1 MKNLIYS
8 FRQRILS
15 GFYLTVFALNVT
27 AQTSIIEEVVVTA
40 QKRGEAS
47 IQDIPISIQAISG
60 DQLIDV
66 GAQEFMDI
74 APMISSLQFQ
84 DFGPGDREYILRGI
98 NSKGPSAVGVYYD
111 EAVITARNAETG
123 GGRNV
128 DIRLYDLSHI
138 EVLKGPQGTLYGANS
153 MSGTIR
159 FITNKPDVAGFDS
172 YISTELSDTHK
183 GDINYNVN
191 GMLNIPVTD
200 KLAVRAV
207 GWYLDND
214 GYIDALRSF
223 AEPRENINSEEV
235 LGTRISARWLAT
247 DRLTL
252 NLQYT
257 YQELDSEGSSRFTP
271 ADATPFDATP
281 IDPALAAPAGCDL
294 CNFDLTYNPW
304 KEDAQIYSATAE
316 YITDFG
322 SFVAASSLYHRDISF
337 NHDNTP
343 ILLSFGVPLANNTE
357 FIQDQDIWSSEVRF
371 ASDWDGPAQIV
382 VGGFY
387 NLDDLNFAVDVAA
400 TDITNGRKISDCI
413 LFQPGRDIFTGTGPN
428 VFCRRF
434 DTEIKQFAFFGELN
448 YEFTDKLSGTAGIRY
463 FDSEL
468 ESVQRT
474 THPFFGNVGGV
485 GDFFASTIQNS
496 KSNKTTWKFNLSYQ
510 YSEQLLAYVTVSEG
524 FRIGGVNRSP
534 AIPGVPFFSD
544 YRPDV
549 LRNYEIGVKTE
560 LLDGRLHFNGAVYWL
575 DWTDIQQIFTDP
587 VFAFEF
593 ITNQGDARI
602 QGLELELTAQLS
614 EDLRLQAGG
623 SYQHA
628 RLTSDGFIPVGGDPR
643 VQPLDGNDIPN
654 VPRFQGSA
662 ALIYSR
668 PLTTAIGA
676 TYRLDLSYRD
686 DVTNAFNSADP
697 GLLNLDEYFLLN
709 LRAILDYENWTLTA
723 FIRNVTDE
731 RAQIDGVNFNLFPTQ
746 ITTIRPRTFGA
757 SLRYDF

>member
-1 MKNLIYS
+1 MNYLIYS
-8 FRQRILS
+8 CRQRILS
-15 GFYLTVFALNVT
+15 SFILVVFALNVT
-27 AQTSIIEEVVVTA
+27 AQTTVIEEVVVTA

-47 IQDIPISIQAISG
+47 VQDVPIAIQAISG
-60 DQLIDV
+60 DHLTDV

-74 APMISSLQFQ
+74 VPMISSLQFQ
-84 DFGPGDREYILRGI
+84 DFGPGDREYILRGV
-98 NSKGPSAVGVYYD
+98 NSKGPSAVGAYYD

-128 DIRLYDLSHI
+128 DIRLYDLSHV

-159 FITNKPDVAGFDS
+159 FITNKPDAAAFDS

-191 GMLNIPVTD
+191 GMLNIPITD

-207 GWYLDND
+207 GWYIDND
-214 GYIDALRSF
+214 GYIDALRSLG
-223 AEPRENINSEEV
+223 EPSENVNDEEV
-235 LGTRISARWLAT
+235 LGTRLSARWLTT
-247 DRLTL
+247 DKLTL

-304 KEDAQIYSATAE
+304 NEDAQIYSATAE
-316 YITDFG
+316 YVTDFG
-322 SFVAASSLYHRDISF
+322 TFTAASSLYHRDISF

-357 FIQDQDIWSSEVRF
+357 FIQDQDIWSSEFRF

-400 TDITNGRKISDCI
+400 TDLTNGRKISDCI
-413 LFQPGRDIFTGTGPN
+413 LFDPGRDIFTGTGPN

-434 DTEIKQFAFFGELN
+434 DTEIKQYAFFGELN

-496 KSNKTTWKFNLSYQ
+496 ESNKTTWKFSLSYQ

-549 LRNYEIGVKTE
+549 LRNYEVGVKSE
-560 LLDGRLHFNGAVYWL
+560 LFDGKLQLNSAFYWL
-575 DWTDIQQIFTDP
+575 DWSDIQQIFTDP

-614 EDLRLQAGG
+614 ENLRLQAGG
-623 SYQHA
+623 SYQYA

-643 VQPLDGNDIPN
+643 VQPLDGNEIPN

-662 ALIYSR
+662 ALIYSKS
-668 PLTTAIGA
+668 LTTAIGA
-676 TYRLDLSYRD
+676 MYRLDLSYRD
-686 DVTNAFNSADP
+686 NVTNAFNSADP
-697 GLLNLDEYFLLN
+697 GLLKLNDYALLN
-709 LRAILDYENWTLTA
+709 LRAIFDYENWTLTA

-731 RAQIDGVNFNLFPTQ
+731 RAQTDGVNFNLFPTQ
-746 ITTIRPRTFGA
+746 ITTVRPRTFGA